1 MFPGSSRRRI
11 WLIAS
16 AGLLLSALLG
26 GGALA
31 WRRHVLDLRVERALA
46 ALAGDRTEWLD
57 EGLLAAIGSGAAGF
71 RSSQDS
77 AEVATQLRELAAC
90 LSMAMLCGARFRLEM
105 G

>member
-1 MFPGSSRRRI
+1 MFPGSSRHRI

-57 EGLLAAIGSGAAGF
+57 EGLLASIEHEPRYA
-71 RSSQDS
+71 
-77 AEVATQLRELAAC
+77 
-90 LSMAMLCGARFRLEM
+90 
-105 G
+105 